1 MQEIIKGN
9 NFGMKINKRLIT
21 IKKYNFDSIK
31 LKLQIV

>member
-21 IKKYNFDSIK
+21 IKKYNFDYD
-31 LKLQIV
+31 